1 MRSTTFTCVKR
12 EQYRLLIWKNKN
24 SKKTHSMALQ
34 GKYFFEEL
42 NQTIE
47 SDVIFK
53 TVKEMK
59 KQKVKWLTGL
69 WDAI

>member
-1 MRSTTFTCVKR
+1 
-12 EQYRLLIWKNKN
+12 
-24 SKKTHSMALQ
+24 MALQ